1 MTAERIDNVA
11 EAEKLAKKY
20 KPVHVENVHPDD
32 HVGPRPVHEV
42 SATGMN
48 GVQVDLNKL
57 ADTEKSL
64 AGLHDQLVRQLETA
78 TRLAGPLKDGSSPV
92 TGPMRRA
99 FLERADTDGG
109 VQKVLRDYLSELAR
123 VRVAILQTL
132 ATYEAMDS
140 GAADLLNSQIDD
152 LNLEV

>member
-1 MTAERIDNVA
+1 MTAERIDSVA

-20 KPVHVENVHPDD
+20 RPEQVKNVHPDD
-32 HVGPRPVHEV
+32 HVGPRPVHQV
-42 SATGMN
+42 AATGMD
-48 GVQVDLNKL
+48 GVQVDLTKL
-57 ADTEKSL
+57 ANTEKSL

-78 TRLAGPLKDGSSPV
+78 TRLTGPLKDGSSPV
-92 TGPMRRA
+92 TGPMRQA
-99 FLERADTDGG
+99 FLLRADTEGG

-132 ATYEAMDS
+132 ATYEAMDD
-140 GAADLLNSQIDD
+140 GAADLLNAQITD